1 MTVAHHPKRVRRVV
15 PLPILLLILLL
26 IFLPACGKKGPVR
39 PLLKAEPAAPGNPE
53 ARQIGGEILLFVDL
67 PESNLDG
74 TPLTD
79 LTELRVYRRETAG
92 GICSECDEPT
102 ELWRSI
108 DLLTARLEGQRLVIR
123 DDDVRLG
130 YGYRYRLIPVT
141 SQGLSGASVSLARQ
155 LHPYPPAPQE
165 FKGTGYD
172 RLVHL
177 QWTPSTDL
185 TPGWASLG
193 CQVFRSSGGELFG
206 LSPLTSAP
214 VTGGRFDD
222 LGPLNGTLYRYQL
235 RCLAEQG
242 GTIVESPVST
252 VISVMPQPE

>member
-1 MTVAHHPKRVRRVV
+1 MRSNRSLRRARHVMS
-15 PLPILLLILLL
+15 LQILFILFFL

-39 PLLKAEPAAPGNPE
+39 PLLKAEPVAPGNPE

-67 PESNLDG
+67 PERNVDG

-79 LTELRVYRRETAG
+79 LAELRVYRRETAG
-92 GICSECDEPT
+92 GPCSECDDPP

-123 DDDVRLG
+123 DADVRPG
-130 YGYRYRLIPVT
+130 YGYRYRLVPVT

-165 FKGTGYD
+165 FKGIGYD
-172 RLVHL
+172 RLVRL
-177 QWTPSTDL
+177 QWLPATDL
-185 TPGWASLG
+185 APGWASLG
-193 CQVFRSSGGELFG
+193 CQIYRSSGNEPFG

-214 VTGGRFDD
+214 VAGGHFDD
-222 LGPLNGTLYRYQL
+222 LGPINGTLYRYQL